1 MVDGS
6 GLENRR
12 GASPREFESHP
23 LRQRLEQAANR
34 PSSADADLQPRPR
47 RQRRGE
53 RRLLL
58 PLVAAFLVVLV
69 GGVWVGFA
77 TGRVS
82 FGCAFTPANRCL
94 RVLFLGNSYTSVNDL
109 PVTFARL
116 AAAGGW
122 TAETTMV
129 APGAATLADHAASS
143 TIAAVLGAGNG
154 QGPWTAVVLQE
165 QSQIPAIATT
175 RDRDM
180 APAASALAKRILLIG
195 ARPYLL
201 QTWAPRDGM
210 PGAGLDYTAMQDAI
224 DESYR
229 ALAVRTGS
237 GLVPAGEAWKRALAE
252 APAIALWADD
262 GSHPSMAGTYL
273 AACSLYLALT
283 GSSPV
288 GLSETAG
295 LDSAVAAALQGI
307 VAGR

>member
-1 MVDGS
+1 MPVPTTRSAAASISTAS
-6 GLENRR
+6 GVWMAELAIN
-12 GASPREFESHP
+12 S
-23 LRQRLEQAANR
+23 
-34 PSSADADLQPRPR
+34 SSAVAQPPEWVHVLPAGTF
-47 RQRRGE
+47 RG
-53 RRLLL
+53 
-58 PLVAAFLVVLV
+58 V
-69 GGVWVGFA
+69 
-77 TGRVS
+77 
-82 FGCAFTPANRCL
+82 
-94 RVLFLGNSYTSVNDL
+94 
-109 PVTFARL
+109 
-116 AAAGGW
+116 
-122 TAETTMV
+122 
-129 APGAATLADHAASS
+129 
-143 TIAAVLGAGNG
+143 NG

-165 QSQIPAIATT
+165 QSQIPAISTT